1 MWIYIKV
8 FLIALVIFLA
18 IDFLWLGFVA
28 KSLYDKELGHLLK
41 QEFNLVAA
49 FIFYFIFVV
58 ALSIFVIVP
67 SVESNS
73 LLKAL
78 LLGALFG
85 LATYAT
91 YDLTN
96 YATLEGFP
104 LNIVIIDILWGT
116 FLGMITSTLTYL
128 IYQGVFK

>member
-1 MWIYIKV
+1 MYIKV
-8 FLIALVIFLA
+8 FLIALVIFLV
-18 IDFLWLGFVA
+18 IDFIWLGFVA
-28 KSLYDKELGHLLK
+28 KGLYDKELGHLLK

-73 LLKAL
+73 LLKAI

>member
-28 KSLYDKELGHLLK
+28 KGLYDNELGHLLK

-67 SVESNS
+67 SIESGS
-73 LLKAL
+73 LLKAI

-116 FLGMITSTLTYL
+116 FLGTITSTLTYL

>member
-1 MWIYIKV
+1 MWMYIKV
-8 FLIALVIFLA
+8 FLIALVIFLV
-18 IDFLWLGFVA
+18 IDFIWLGFVA
-28 KSLYDKELGHLLK
+28 KGLYDKELGHLLK

-73 LLKAL
+73 LLKAI

>member
-28 KSLYDKELGHLLK
+28 KGLYDNELGHLLK